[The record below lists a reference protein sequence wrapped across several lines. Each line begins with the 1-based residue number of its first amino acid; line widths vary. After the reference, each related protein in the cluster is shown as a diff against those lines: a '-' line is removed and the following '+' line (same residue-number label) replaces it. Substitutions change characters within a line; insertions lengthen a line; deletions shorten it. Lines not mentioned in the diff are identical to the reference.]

1 MDLKFLIALIIF
13 ILLFKILINITKKI
27 IFLIFNKYGVSLS
40 FDGLRVT
47 QQIQWVL

>member
-27 IFLIFNKYGVSLS
+27 ILDIN
-40 FDGLRVT
+40 
-47 QQIQWVL
+47 